1 MTALEFKQRFLPHHR
16 QLYRVAYRLTGNQQ
30 DAEDLVQDFY
40 LKLWQRR
47 DTLSAEAQNEAYLI
61 TMLRNLFRDQQ
72 RLKHIA
78 TVSFDDAAVDD
89 PPDESQE
96 SYETRDEA
104 MQMAELIARLPQKQR
119 TIMQMHLEQESPY
132 DEISQATGLSPGNLR
147 VIVSRAKQT
156 LKEQFKQ
163 LTHTWK
169 N

>member
-16 QLYRVAYRLTGNQQ
+16 LLYRVAYRLTGNQQ
-30 DAEDLVQDFY
+30 DAEDLLQDFY

-89 PPDESQE
+89 PHDESQE
-96 SYETRDEA
+96 PYETRDEA

-156 LKEQFKQ
+156 LKQQFKQ

>member
-16 QLYRVAYRLTGNQQ
+16 LLYRVAYRLTANQQ

-61 TMLRNLFRDQQ
+61 TMLRNLYRDQQ
-72 RLKHIA
+72 RQKHIA
-78 TVSFDDAAVDD
+78 TVPLDAAVDD
-89 PPDESQE
+89 PPDESHPPFE
-96 SYETRDEA
+96 VRDEA
-104 MQMAELIARLPQKQR
+104 LQVKALIGRLPQKQR

>member
-16 QLYRVAYRLTGNQQ
+16 LLYRVAYRLTGNQQ

-78 TVSFDDAAVDD
+78 TVPLDDVEVND
-89 PPDESQE
+89 PPDESQA

-104 MQMAELIARLPQKQR
+104 MQMTELIARLPQKQR

>member
-16 QLYRVAYRLTGNQQ
+16 LLYRVAYRLTANQQ
-30 DAEDLVQDFY
+30 DAEDLLQDLY

-61 TMLRNLFRDQQ
+61 TMLRNLYRDQL
-72 RLKHIA
+72 RIKHIE
-78 TVSFDDAAVDD
+78 TISMETTEND

-96 SYETRDEA
+96 SYETHDEA
-104 MQMAELIARLPQKQR
+104 MQMKQLISRLPENQR
-119 TIMQMHLEQESPY
+119 TVVQMHLEQERSY
-132 DEISQATGLSPGNLR
+132 DEIRQATGLSPGNIR
-147 VIVSRAKQT
+147 VIITRARQA

-163 LTHTWK
+163 LTRTWK

>member
-16 QLYRVAYRLTGNQQ
+16 LLYRVAYRLTGNQQ

-78 TVSFDDAAVDD
+78 TVSFDDVEVND
-89 PPDESQE
+89 PPDESQA

-104 MQMAELIARLPQKQR
+104 MQMTELIARLPQKQR

>member
-16 QLYRVAYRLTGNQQ
+16 LLYRVAFRLTGNQQ

-78 TVSFDDAAVDD
+78 TVPLDDVAVND